1 MRVTEVTKR
10 DHVVDNMQKSSG
22 KLQDIQIQ
30 MASGRR
36 LNKTS
41 DDPIGA
47 ARSQDIVTTISSQKQ
62 LLQNIDDNIAWLQR
76 SELEIGHINE
86 VLGQIRTLAISQ
98 AGSDSNEESRQM
110 VAREFSIARKILFD
124 SGNAREGKLFL
135 FSGIK
140 SLSPAL
146 KKNGIFQPAKVEVGG
161 VVQKDIRELLDVKQ
175 FRSQFE
181 GFSSNNYRIRV
192 TKGGVWGQARVKIS
206 DDGGRTWSKEQT
218 LRPLTHVFNPDGKL
232 NDQVLLKFSDEEGRL
247 GNVLP
252 KQFDFNSEKSAEF
265 DLDAL
270 GIIFPEGIEFVYQPN
285 PEVTYNGS
293 IHKKEALISN
303 GLSIPVNV
311 TAKELLFGEGEEGV
325 DTFSLLVAME
335 RALLEND
342 GIAIAERLGE
352 LDLAQNQVL
361 KQQADVGNIVR
372 ELYSTKSQLGNQQ
385 FEKERQLS
393 DIQDL
398 DIAEATVDLKV
409 AEANNK
415 LSLNTGARL
424 IQPSLSDFLR

>member
-10 DHVVDNMQKSSG
+10 DHVIDNIQRSSG
-22 KLQDIQIQ
+22 KLQDIQVQ
-30 MASGRR
+30 MATGRR

-47 ARSQDIVTTISSQKQ
+47 ARSQDIVATMSSQKQ
-62 LLQNIDDNIAWLQR
+62 LLQNVEDNIAWLQR
-76 SELEIGHINE
+76 SELEISGINE
-86 VLGQIRTLAISQ
+86 MLGQIRTLALSQ
-98 AGSDSNEESRQM
+98 SGSDSNEETRQM
-110 VAREFSIARKILFD
+110 VAREFSAARKTLFD
-124 SGNAREGKLFL
+124 TGNAREGKLYL

-146 KKNGIFQPAKVEVGG
+146 KKNDIFQPAKVDKKG
-161 VVQKDIRELLDVKQ
+161 VVQKDIRDLLDVNQ
-175 FRSQFE
+175 FRAQFE
-181 GFSSNNYRIRV
+181 GFSSNNYRIKV
-192 TKGGVWGQARVKIS
+192 TKSGVWGQARIKIS

-218 LRPLTHVFNPDGKL
+218 LRPVTHVFNPDGKQ
-232 NDQVLLKFSDEEGRL
+232 NDQVVLKFSDQEGRL

-252 KQFDFNSEKSAEF
+252 RQFDFNSEKSAEF
-265 DLDAL
+265 DIDSL
-270 GIIFPEGIEFVYQPN
+270 GILFPEGIEFVYQPN

-293 IHKKEALISN
+293 VHKKEALISN
-303 GLSIPVNV
+303 GLTIPVNV
-311 TAKELLFGEGEEGV
+311 TAKELLLGEGGGGV
-325 DTFSLLVAME
+325 DTFSLLATME
-335 RALLEND
+335 RALIAND
-342 GIAIAERLGE
+342 GIAIANRLGE
-352 LDLAQNQVL
+352 LELAQNQIL
-361 KQQADVGNIVR
+361 KQQADIGNTIR
-372 ELYSTKSQLGNQQ
+372 ELYATQAKIENQQ

-424 IQPSLSDFLR
+424 IQPTLSDFLR

>member
-1 MRVTEVTKR
+1 
-10 DHVVDNMQKSSG
+10 MQKSSG

-62 LLQNIDDNIAWLQR
+62 LLQNIDNNIAWLQR

-124 SGNAREGKLFL
+124 SGNAREGKLYL

-146 KKNGIFQPAKVEVGG
+146 KKNGIFQPAKIEVGR

-252 KQFDFNSEKSAEF
+252 RQFDFNSEKSAEF
-265 DLDAL
+265 DLDSL

-293 IHKKEALISN
+293 IHKKDALISN

-325 DTFSLLVAME
+325 DTFSLLAAME

-342 GIAIAERLGE
+342 GIAIAKRLGE

-398 DIAEATVDLKV
+398 DIAEATVDLKI

>member
-10 DHVVDNMQKSSG
+10 DHVVDNIQRSSG
-22 KLQDIQIQ
+22 KLQDLQVQ
-30 MASGRR
+30 MATGRR

-47 ARSQDIVTTISSQKQ
+47 ARSQDIVTTMSSQKQ
-62 LLQNIDDNIAWLQR
+62 LLQNVDDNIAWLLR
-76 SELEIGHINE
+76 SEIEIGSINE
-86 VLGQIRTLAISQ
+86 MLGQVRTLALSQ
-98 AGSDSNEESRQM
+98 SGSDSNEETRQM
-110 VAREFSIARKILFD
+110 VAREFSAVSKTLFD
-124 SGNAREGKLFL
+124 TGNAREGKLYL

-146 KKNGIFQPAKVEVGG
+146 EKNGIFQPAKVEKKGIT
-161 VVQKDIRELLDVKQ
+161 QKDIRELLDVKQ
-175 FRSQFE
+175 FRAQFE
-181 GFSSNNYRIRV
+181 GYSSNNYRIKV
-192 TKGGVWGQARVKIS
+192 TKGGVWGQAKVKIS

-218 LRPLTHVFNPDGKL
+218 LRPVTHVFNPDGKL
-232 NDQVLLKFSDEEGRL
+232 NDQVVLKFSDQEGRL

-252 KQFDFNSEKSAEF
+252 RQFDFNSAKSAEF
-265 DLDAL
+265 DIDSL
-270 GIIFPEGIEFVYQPN
+270 GILFPEGIEFVYQPN

-293 IHKKEALISN
+293 VHKKEALISN
-303 GLSIPVNV
+303 GLAIPVNV
-311 TAKELLFGEGEEGV
+311 TAQELFLGEGENGV
-325 DTFSLLVAME
+325 DTFSLLAAME
-335 RALLEND
+335 RALLAND
-342 GIAIAERLGE
+342 GIAIANRLGE
-352 LDLAQNQVL
+352 LELAQNQIL
-361 KQQADVGNIVR
+361 KQQAGVGNTIR
-372 ELYSTKSQLGNQQ
+372 ELYATQAKLENQQ

-424 IQPSLSDFLR
+424 IQPTLSDFLR

>member
-124 SGNAREGKLFL
+124 SGNAREGKLYL

-311 TAKELLFGEGEEGV
+311 TAQELLFGEGEEGV

-335 RALLEND
+335 RALIEND
-342 GIAIAERLGE
+342 GIAIAKRLGE

>member
-124 SGNAREGKLFL
+124 SGNAREGKLYL

-270 GIIFPEGIEFVYQPN
+270 GIIFPDGIEFVYQPN
-285 PEVTYNGS
+285 PEVTYSGS

-311 TAKELLFGEGEEGV
+311 TAQELLFGEGEEGV

-342 GIAIAERLGE
+342 GIAIAKRLDE

>member
-124 SGNAREGKLFL
+124 SGNAREGKLYL

-270 GIIFPEGIEFVYQPN
+270 GIIFPDGIEFVYQPN
-285 PEVTYNGS
+285 PEVTYSGS

-311 TAKELLFGEGEEGV
+311 TAQELLFGEGEEGV

-342 GIAIAERLGE
+342 GIAIAKRLGE
-352 LDLAQNQVL
+352 IDLAQNQVL

>member
-10 DHVVDNMQKSSG
+10 DHVIDNIQRSSG
-22 KLQDIQIQ
+22 KLQDIQVQ
-30 MASGRR
+30 MATGRR

-47 ARSQDIVTTISSQKQ
+47 ARSQDIVATMSSQKQ
-62 LLQNIDDNIAWLQR
+62 LLQNVEDNIAWLQR
-76 SELEIGHINE
+76 SELEISGINE
-86 VLGQIRTLAISQ
+86 MLGQIRTLALSQ
-98 AGSDSNEESRQM
+98 SGSDSNEETRQM
-110 VAREFSIARKILFD
+110 VAREFSAARKTLFD
-124 SGNAREGKLFL
+124 TGNAREGKLYL

-146 KKNGIFQPAKVEVGG
+146 KKNDIFQPAKVDKKG
-161 VVQKDIRELLDVKQ
+161 VVQKDIRDLLDVNQ
-175 FRSQFE
+175 FRAQFE
-181 GFSSNNYRIRV
+181 GFSSNNYRIKV
-192 TKGGVWGQARVKIS
+192 TKNGVWGQARIKIS

-218 LRPLTHVFNPDGKL
+218 LRPVTHVFNPDGKQ
-232 NDQVLLKFSDEEGRL
+232 NDQVVLKFSDQEGRL

-252 KQFDFNSEKSAEF
+252 RQFDFNSEKSAEF
-265 DLDAL
+265 DIDSL
-270 GIIFPEGIEFVYQPN
+270 GILFPEGIEFVYQPN

-293 IHKKEALISN
+293 VHKKEALISN
-303 GLSIPVNV
+303 GLTIPVNV
-311 TAKELLFGEGEEGV
+311 TAKELLLGGEEDGV
-325 DTFSLLVAME
+325 DTFSLLATME
-335 RALLEND
+335 RALIAND
-342 GIAIAERLGE
+342 GIAIANRLGE
-352 LDLAQNQVL
+352 LELAQNQIL
-361 KQQADVGNIVR
+361 KQQADIGNTIR
-372 ELYSTKSQLGNQQ
+372 ELYATQAKIENQQ

-424 IQPSLSDFLR
+424 IQPTLSDFLR

>member
-124 SGNAREGKLFL
+124 SGNAREGKLYL

-161 VVQKDIRELLDVKQ
+161 VMQKDIRELLDVKQ

-270 GIIFPEGIEFVYQPN
+270 GIIFPDGIEFVYQPN
-285 PEVTYNGS
+285 PEVTYSGS

-311 TAKELLFGEGEEGV
+311 TAQELLFGEGEEGV

-342 GIAIAERLGE
+342 GIAIAKRLGE

-409 AEANNK
+409 AEANNR

>member
-1 MRVTEVTKR
+1 
-10 DHVVDNMQKSSG
+10 MQKSSG

-86 VLGQIRTLAISQ
+86 ILGQIRTLAISQ
-98 AGSDSNEESRQM
+98 SGSDSNEESRQM

-124 SGNAREGKLFL
+124 SGNAREGKLYL

-146 KKNGIFQPAKVEVGG
+146 KKNGIFQPTKVEIGR

-206 DDGGRTWSKEQT
+206 DDDGRTWSKEQT

-293 IHKKEALISN
+293 IHKKDALISN

-325 DTFSLLVAME
+325 DTFSLLAAME

-342 GIAIAERLGE
+342 GIAIAKRLGE

-415 LSLNTGARL
+415 LALSTGARL

>member
-10 DHVVDNMQKSSG
+10 DQVVDNMQKSSG

-124 SGNAREGKLFL
+124 SGNAREGKLYL

-252 KQFDFNSEKSAEF
+252 KQFDFNSEKSAKF

-311 TAKELLFGEGEEGV
+311 TAQELLFGEGEEDV

-342 GIAIAERLGE
+342 GIAIAKRLGE

>member
-22 KLQDIQIQ
+22 KLQDMQIQ

-124 SGNAREGKLFL
+124 SGNAREGKLYL

-311 TAKELLFGEGEEGV
+311 TAQELLFGEGEEGV

>member
-124 SGNAREGKLFL
+124 SGNAREGKLYL

-218 LRPLTHVFNPDGKL
+218 LRPMTHVVNPDGKI

-265 DLDAL
+265 DLDTL

-311 TAKELLFGEGEEGV
+311 TAQELLFGEGEEGV

-342 GIAIAERLGE
+342 GIAIAELLGE
-352 LDLAQNQVL
+352 LDLEQNQVL
-361 KQQADVGNIVR
+361 KQQAGVGNIGR

>member
-10 DHVVDNMQKSSG
+10 DHVIDNIQRSSG
-22 KLQDIQIQ
+22 TLQNIQVQ
-30 MASGRR
+30 MATGRR

-47 ARSQDIVTTISSQKQ
+47 ARSQDIVATMSSQKQ
-62 LLQNIDDNIAWLQR
+62 LLQNVEDNIAWLQR
-76 SELEIGHINE
+76 SELEISGINE
-86 VLGQIRTLAISQ
+86 MLGQIRTLALSQ
-98 AGSDSNEESRQM
+98 SGSDSNEETRQM
-110 VAREFSIARKILFD
+110 VAREFSAARKTLFD
-124 SGNAREGKLFL
+124 TGNAREGKLYL

-146 KKNGIFQPAKVEVGG
+146 KKNDIFQPAKVDKKG
-161 VVQKDIRELLDVKQ
+161 VVQKDIRDLLDVNQ
-175 FRSQFE
+175 FRAQFE
-181 GFSSNNYRIRV
+181 GFSSNNYRIKV
-192 TKGGVWGQARVKIS
+192 TKSGVWGQARIKIS

-218 LRPLTHVFNPDGKL
+218 LRPVTHVFNPDGKQ
-232 NDQVLLKFSDEEGRL
+232 NDQVVLKFSDQEGRL

-252 KQFDFNSEKSAEF
+252 RQFDFNSENSAEF
-265 DLDAL
+265 DIDSL
-270 GIIFPEGIEFVYQPN
+270 GILFPEGIEFVYQPN

-293 IHKKEALISN
+293 VHKKEALISN
-303 GLSIPVNV
+303 GLTIPVNV
-311 TAKELLFGEGEEGV
+311 TAKELLLGEEEDGV
-325 DTFSLLVAME
+325 DTFSLLATME
-335 RALLEND
+335 RALIAND
-342 GIAIAERLGE
+342 GIAIANRLGE
-352 LDLAQNQVL
+352 LELAQNQIL
-361 KQQADVGNIVR
+361 KQQADIGNTIR
-372 ELYSTKSQLGNQQ
+372 ELYATQAKIENQQ

-424 IQPSLSDFLR
+424 IQPTLSDFLR

>member
-124 SGNAREGKLFL
+124 SGNAREGKLYL

-181 GFSSNNYRIRV
+181 GFSSNNYRVRV

-232 NDQVLLKFSDEEGRL
+232 NDQVLLKFSDQEGRL

-270 GIIFPEGIEFVYQPN
+270 GIIFPEGIEFIYQPN

-311 TAKELLFGEGEEGV
+311 TAQELLFGEGEEGV

>member
-124 SGNAREGKLFL
+124 SGNAREGKLYL

-311 TAKELLFGEGEEGV
+311 TAQELLFGEGEEGV

-342 GIAIAERLGE
+342 GIAIAKRLGE

-393 DIQDL
+393 DIKDL

>member
-124 SGNAREGKLFL
+124 SGNAREGKLYL

-192 TKGGVWGQARVKIS
+192 TKGGVWGRARVKIS

-311 TAKELLFGEGEEGV
+311 TAQELLFGEGEESV

-342 GIAIAERLGE
+342 GIAIAKRLGE

>member
-124 SGNAREGKLFL
+124 SGNAREGKLYL

-303 GLSIPVNV
+303 GVSIPVNV
-311 TAKELLFGEGEEGV
+311 TAQELLFGEGEEGV

-342 GIAIAERLGE
+342 GIAIAKRLGE

>member
-124 SGNAREGKLFL
+124 SGNAREGKLYL

-146 KKNGIFQPAKVEVGG
+146 KKNGIFQPAKVDVGG

-311 TAKELLFGEGEEGV
+311 TAQELLFGEGEEGV

-342 GIAIAERLGE
+342 GIAIAKRLGE

>member
-10 DHVVDNMQKSSG
+10 DHVIDNIQRSSG
-22 KLQDIQIQ
+22 KLQDIQVQ
-30 MASGRR
+30 MATGRR

-47 ARSQDIVTTISSQKQ
+47 ARSQDIVATMSSQKQ
-62 LLQNIDDNIAWLQR
+62 LLQNVEDNIAWLQR
-76 SELEIGHINE
+76 SELEISGINE
-86 VLGQIRTLAISQ
+86 MLGQIRTLALSQ
-98 AGSDSNEESRQM
+98 SGSDSNEETRQM
-110 VAREFSIARKILFD
+110 VAREFSAARRTLFD
-124 SGNAREGKLFL
+124 TGNAREGKLYL

-146 KKNGIFQPAKVEVGG
+146 KKNDIFQPAKVDKKG
-161 VVQKDIRELLDVKQ
+161 VVQKDIRDLLDVNQ
-175 FRSQFE
+175 FRAQFE
-181 GFSSNNYRIRV
+181 GFSSNNYRIKV
-192 TKGGVWGQARVKIS
+192 TKSGVWGQARIKIS

-218 LRPLTHVFNPDGKL
+218 LRPVTHVFNPDGKQ
-232 NDQVLLKFSDEEGRL
+232 NDQVVLKFSDQEGRL

-252 KQFDFNSEKSAEF
+252 RQFDFNSEKSAEF
-265 DLDAL
+265 AIDSL
-270 GIIFPEGIEFVYQPN
+270 GILFPEGIEFVYQPN

-293 IHKKEALISN
+293 VHKKEALISN
-303 GLSIPVNV
+303 GLTIPVNV
-311 TAKELLFGEGEEGV
+311 TAKELLLGGEEDGV
-325 DTFSLLVAME
+325 DTFSLLATME
-335 RALLEND
+335 RALIAND
-342 GIAIAERLGE
+342 GIAIANRLGE
-352 LDLAQNQVL
+352 LELAQNQIL
-361 KQQADVGNIVR
+361 KQQADIGNTIR
-372 ELYSTKSQLGNQQ
+372 ELYATQAKIENQQ

-424 IQPSLSDFLR
+424 IQPTLSDFLR

>member
-10 DHVVDNMQKSSG
+10 DHVVDNIQKSSG

-41 DDPIGA
+41 DDPLGA

-62 LLQNIDDNIAWLQR
+62 LIQNIDENIAWLQR
-76 SELEIGHINE
+76 TENEINSINE
-86 VLGQIRTLAISQ
+86 ILGQVRTLAISQ
-98 AGSDSNEESRQM
+98 SGSDSNEESRLM
-110 VAREFSIARKILFD
+110 VAREFSAARKNLFD
-124 SGNAREGKLFL
+124 IGNSREGKLYL

-140 SLSPAL
+140 SLTPAL
-146 KKNGIFQPAKVEVGG
+146 KKNIIFQPAKVEKKGIS
-161 VVQKDIRELLDVKQ
+161 QKDIREILDVNQ
-175 FRSQFE
+175 FRAQFE
-181 GFSSNNYRIRV
+181 GFSTNKYRIKV
-192 TKGGVWGQARVKIS
+192 SKGGIWGQARIKIS
-206 DDGGRTWSKEQT
+206 DDDGRTWSKEQV
-218 LRPLTHVFNPDGKL
+218 LRPHTGVFNPDGKL
-232 NDQVLLKFSDEEGRL
+232 NDQVVLKFSDQEGRL

-252 KQFDFNSEKSAEF
+252 EQFDFNSESSAEF
-265 DLDAL
+265 DIDSI
-270 GIIFPEGIEFVYQPN
+270 GIFFPKGIEFLYYPN

-293 IHKKEALISN
+293 SVKKEALISN

-311 TAKELLFGEGEEGV
+311 TAKELLLNEGGNGV
-325 DTFSLLVAME
+325 DVFSLLSAME
-335 RALLEND
+335 RALIEND
-342 GIAIAERLGE
+342 GIAIAQRIGE
-352 LDLAQNQVL
+352 IDLAQNQVL

-372 ELYSTKSQLGNQQ
+372 QLFSTQSKLEDQQ
-385 FEKERQLS
+385 FEKESELS

-409 AEANNK
+409 AEANNR

-424 IQPSLSDFLR
+424 IQPSLSDFIR

>member
-124 SGNAREGKLFL
+124 SGNAREGKLYL

-181 GFSSNNYRIRV
+181 GFSNNNYRVRV

-311 TAKELLFGEGEEGV
+311 TAQELLFGEGEEGL

-342 GIAIAERLGE
+342 GIAIAKRLGE

>member
-124 SGNAREGKLFL
+124 SGNAREGKLYL

-293 IHKKEALISN
+293 THKKEALISN

-311 TAKELLFGEGEEGV
+311 TAQELLFGEGEESV

>member
-124 SGNAREGKLFL
+124 SGNAREGKLYL

-161 VVQKDIRELLDVKQ
+161 VMQKDIRELLDVKQ

-206 DDGGRTWSKEQT
+206 DDDGRTWSKEQT

-232 NDQVLLKFSDEEGRL
+232 NDQVLLKFSDEDGRL

-311 TAKELLFGEGEEGV
+311 TAQELLFGEGEESV

-372 ELYSTKSQLGNQQ
+372 ELYSIKSQLGNQQ

-409 AEANNK
+409 AEANNR
-415 LSLNTGARL
+415 LSLSTGARL

>member
-62 LLQNIDDNIAWLQR
+62 LLQNIDNNIAWLQR

-124 SGNAREGKLFL
+124 SGNAREGKLYL

-161 VVQKDIRELLDVKQ
+161 VVQKDIRELLDIKQ

-303 GLSIPVNV
+303 GLSIPVIV
-311 TAKELLFGEGEEGV
+311 TAQELLFGEGEEGV

-342 GIAIAERLGE
+342 GIAIAKRLDE

-372 ELYSTKSQLGNQQ
+372 ELYSTKSQLGDQQ

-415 LSLNTGARL
+415 LSLSTGARL

>member
-10 DHVVDNMQKSSG
+10 DHVIDNIQRSSG

-30 MASGRR
+30 MATGRR

-47 ARSQDIVTTISSQKQ
+47 ARSQDIVATMSSQKQ
-62 LLQNIDDNIAWLQR
+62 LLQNVEDNIAWLQR
-76 SELEIGHINE
+76 SELEISGINE
-86 VLGQIRTLAISQ
+86 MLGQIRTLALSQ
-98 AGSDSNEESRQM
+98 SGSDSNEETRQM
-110 VAREFSIARKILFD
+110 VAREFSAARKTLFD
-124 SGNAREGKLFL
+124 TGNAREGKLYL

-146 KKNGIFQPAKVEVGG
+146 KKNDIFQPAKVDKKG
-161 VVQKDIRELLDVKQ
+161 VVQKDIRDLLDVNQ
-175 FRSQFE
+175 FRAQFE
-181 GFSSNNYRIRV
+181 GFSSNNYRIKV
-192 TKGGVWGQARVKIS
+192 TKSGVWGQARIKIS

-218 LRPLTHVFNPDGKL
+218 LRPVTHVFNPDGKQ
-232 NDQVLLKFSDEEGRL
+232 NDQVVLKFSDQEGRL

-252 KQFDFNSEKSAEF
+252 RQFDFNSEKSAEF
-265 DLDAL
+265 DIDSL
-270 GIIFPEGIEFVYQPN
+270 GILFPEGIEFVYQPN

-293 IHKKEALISN
+293 VHKKEALISN
-303 GLSIPVNV
+303 GLTIPVNV
-311 TAKELLFGEGEEGV
+311 TAKELLLGGEEDGV
-325 DTFSLLVAME
+325 DTFSLLATME
-335 RALLEND
+335 RALIAND
-342 GIAIAERLGE
+342 GIAIANRLGE
-352 LDLAQNQVL
+352 LELAQNQIL
-361 KQQADVGNIVR
+361 KQQADIGNTIR
-372 ELYSTKSQLGNQQ
+372 ELYATQAKIENQQ

-424 IQPSLSDFLR
+424 IQPTLSDFLR

>member
-10 DHVVDNMQKSSG
+10 DHVIDNIQRSSG
-22 KLQDIQIQ
+22 KLQDIQVQ
-30 MASGRR
+30 MATGRR

-47 ARSQDIVTTISSQKQ
+47 ARSQDIVATMSSQKQ
-62 LLQNIDDNIAWLQR
+62 LLQNVEDNIAWLQR
-76 SELEIGHINE
+76 SELEISGINE
-86 VLGQIRTLAISQ
+86 MLGQIRTLALSQ
-98 AGSDSNEESRQM
+98 SGSDSNEETRQM
-110 VAREFSIARKILFD
+110 VAREFSAARKTLFD
-124 SGNAREGKLFL
+124 TGNAREGKLYL

-146 KKNGIFQPAKVEVGG
+146 KKNDIFQPAKVDKKG
-161 VVQKDIRELLDVKQ
+161 VVQKDIRDLLDVNQ
-175 FRSQFE
+175 FRAQFE
-181 GFSSNNYRIRV
+181 GFSSNNYRIKV
-192 TKGGVWGQARVKIS
+192 TKSGVWGQARIKIS

-218 LRPLTHVFNPDGKL
+218 LRPVTHVFNPDGKQ
-232 NDQVLLKFSDEEGRL
+232 NDQVVLKFSDQEGRL

-252 KQFDFNSEKSAEF
+252 RQFDFNSEDSAEF
-265 DLDAL
+265 DIDSL
-270 GIIFPEGIEFVYQPN
+270 GILFPEGIEFVYQTN

-293 IHKKEALISN
+293 VHKKEALISN
-303 GLSIPVNV
+303 GLTIPVNV
-311 TAKELLFGEGEEGV
+311 TAKELLLGGEEDGV
-325 DTFSLLVAME
+325 DTFSLLATME
-335 RALLEND
+335 RALIAND
-342 GIAIAERLGE
+342 GIAIANRLGE
-352 LDLAQNQVL
+352 LELAQNQIL
-361 KQQADVGNIVR
+361 KQQADIGNTIR
-372 ELYSTKSQLGNQQ
+372 ELYATQAKIENQQ

-424 IQPSLSDFLR
+424 IQPTLSDFLR

>member
-124 SGNAREGKLFL
+124 SGNAREGKLYL

-146 KKNGIFQPAKVEVGG
+146 KKNGIFQPTKVEVGG

-293 IHKKEALISN
+293 IHKKEGLISN

-311 TAKELLFGEGEEGV
+311 TAQELLFGEGEEGV

-342 GIAIAERLGE
+342 GIAIAKRLGE

>member
-86 VLGQIRTLAISQ
+86 VLRQIRTLAISQ

-124 SGNAREGKLFL
+124 SGNAREGKLYL

-311 TAKELLFGEGEEGV
+311 TAQELLFGEGEEGV

-342 GIAIAERLGE
+342 GIAIAKRLGE

-372 ELYSTKSQLGNQQ
+372 ELYSTKSQLGHQQ